1 MKFTEEELKKMVYK
15 NHEFLSRKAPAILQ
29 TISSCQTPFSI
40 KVDEEGRVDA
50 DLGGGLIYGGDAYE
64 ASLSQVKA
72 FEEKPVRLFPDMQGH
87 KRDLGGELIA
97 HRYSD
102 ELLKRVEDRIEP
114 KPLKETGYIPLLLMV
129 GLGFGFHLRA
139 LLEKYEVQNLVIL
152 DVPAFFRLSIYT
164 LDWEWLL
171 NYYSLPG
178 RRLEMIVQD
187 KLIRESNLDNA
198 FSDLLR
204 VVQQVNPGVFYW
216 GYYFEHLRYNPPM
229 KVIEWFNSSPAFQE
243 LFHGYF
249 DDELW
254 SLHWTLEKFE
264 KKIPLYYPQKKVPKG
279 SVAFV
284 LGAGPSLDPAIE
296 KIKEYQDRAVI
307 FSCGS
312 TISALQRAG
321 IVPDFHVEIERTK
334 FTYDALIEV
343 DRQFLKKTR
352 LIANNPLWTDC
363 FKLFKKGYMFL
374 KLNDTGALL

>member
-1 MKFTEEELKKMVYK
+1 MKFTEEELKERVYK

-64 ASLSQVKA
+64 ASLAQVKA
-72 FEEKPVRLFPDMQGH
+72 FEEKPVRLFPDMQVH
-87 KRDLGGELIA
+87 KKDIDGEVIA
-97 HRYSD
+97 NRYAD
-102 ELLKRVEDRIEP
+102 KLLRRVEDSIEL
-114 KPLKETGYIPLLLMV
+114 KPLRETGYMPLLLMV
-129 GLGFGFHLRA
+129 GLGFGFHLKT

-171 NYYSLPG
+171 NYYSVPG

-187 KLIRESNLDNA
+187 KLIMENYLDNA

-204 VVQQVNPGVFYW
+204 VAQHLNPGVFYW

-229 KVIEWFNSSPAFQE
+229 KVMEWFTSSPAFQE

-264 KKIPLYYPQKKVPKG
+264 K
-279 SVAFV
+279 
-284 LGAGPSLDPAIE
+284 
-296 KIKEYQDRAVI
+296 
-307 FSCGS
+307 
-312 TISALQRAG
+312 
-321 IVPDFHVEIERTK
+321 
-334 FTYDALIEV
+334 
-343 DRQFLKKTR
+343 
-352 LIANNPLWTDC
+352 
-363 FKLFKKGYMFL
+363 
-374 KLNDTGALL
+374 